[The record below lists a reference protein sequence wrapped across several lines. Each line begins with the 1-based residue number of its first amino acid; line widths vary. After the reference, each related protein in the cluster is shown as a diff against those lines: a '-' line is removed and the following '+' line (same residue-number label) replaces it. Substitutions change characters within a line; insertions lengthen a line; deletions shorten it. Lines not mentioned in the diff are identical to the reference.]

1 MLFLYK
7 IYVTLS
13 QDKGDCMDWL
23 WHAIKH
29 SLILLPFLFV
39 SYIIIELIE
48 NAFSDKINHKFFKGK
63 FAPLIGASFGI
74 IPQCGFSVVA
84 TDLYSQK
91 KISVG
96 TLIAIYIATSD
107 EAIPILFSNLS
118 SSGVALKLVLLIGV
132 KFAIGIICGYFVDWL
147 ISLKARKSLTQ
158 NLETTKLS
166 TEDNHDISH
175 HNDHNDTENDH
186 NNLEHTHKGCCGHD
200 IEETK
205 THPAK
210 QYLLHPLIHTL
221 KVFAYILI
229 VNIIFELILNYVG
242 EDKLEVFLQSSYYFA
257 PFIACLIGL
266 IPNCASSVVLTNLLV
281 LGGLSFSACI
291 AGLIVNAGIAYLVLF
306 KQNKNQKHNLAI
318 LGSMF
323 AIGLITGYILM
334 IFGI

>member
-1 MLFLYK
+1 
-7 IYVTLS
+7 
-13 QDKGDCMDWL
+13 MDWL

-29 SLILLPFLFV
+29 SLILLPFLFA
-39 SYIIIELIE
+39 SYVIIELIE

-74 IPQCGFSVVA
+74 VPQCGFSVVA

-107 EAIPILFSNLS
+107 EAIPILISNLG
-118 SSGVALKLVLLIGV
+118 SSGVALKLVLLIAV
-132 KFAIGIICGYFVDWL
+132 KFIFGIVCGYFIDWI
-147 ISLKARKSLTQ
+147 ISLKNKKTLVPANTNSTQ
-158 NLETTKLS
+158 MGTNATVA
-166 TEDNHDISH
+166 H
-175 HNDHNDTENDH
+175 ENDIEHQTCACEEH
-186 NNLEHTHKGCCGHD
+186 NHQTNEHIEEDSQSEHEHSHHKGCCGHD
-200 IEETK
+200 IEESK

-229 VNIIFELILNYVG
+229 VNIAFELILHFVG
-242 EDKLEVFLQSSYYFA
+242 EDNLSLFLQSSYYFA
-257 PFIACLIGL
+257 PLIACLIGL

-306 KQNKNQKHNLAI
+306 KQNKNQKHNFAI
-318 LGSMF
+318 LGTMF
-323 AIGLITGYILM
+323 AIGLVTGYILM

>member
-1 MLFLYK
+1 
-7 IYVTLS
+7 
-13 QDKGDCMDWL
+13 MDWL

-29 SLILLPFLFV
+29 SLILLPFLFA
-39 SYIIIELIE
+39 SYVIIELIE

-74 IPQCGFSVVA
+74 VPQCGFSVVA

-107 EAIPILFSNLS
+107 EAIPILISNLG
-118 SSGVALKLVLLIGV
+118 SSGVALKLVLLIAV
-132 KFAIGIICGYFVDWL
+132 KFIFGIVCGYFIDWI
-147 ISLKARKSLTQ
+147 ISLKNKKTPAIKSANVAQAEANATQ
-158 NLETTKLS
+158 THNEHIEHQTIACDEHS
-166 TEDNHDISH
+166 HQINEHIEEDAQSEHEH
-175 HNDHNDTENDH
+175 HH
-186 NNLEHTHKGCCGHD
+186 HKGCCGHD
-200 IEETK
+200 IEESK
-205 THPAK
+205 ASPAK

-229 VNIIFELILNYVG
+229 VNIAFELILHFVG
-242 EDKLEVFLQSSYYFA
+242 EDSLGTFLQSSYYLA
-257 PFIACLIGL
+257 PLIACLIGL

-318 LGSMF
+318 LGTMF
-323 AIGLITGYILM
+323 AIGLVIGYILM
-334 IFGI
+334 IFVI

>member
-1 MLFLYK
+1 
-7 IYVTLS
+7 
-13 QDKGDCMDWL
+13 MDWL

-29 SLILLPFLFV
+29 SLILLPFLFI

-74 IPQCGFSVVA
+74 VPQCGFSVVA

-107 EAIPILFSNLS
+107 EAIPILISNLNN
-118 SSGVALKLVLLIGV
+118 SGVALKLVLLIAV
-132 KFAIGIICGYFVDWL
+132 KFIFGVVCGYFIDWI
-147 ISLKARKSLTQ
+147 ISLKRKKTPAFATSANSAIENDDEHTNNQ
-158 NLETTKLS
+158 NLDVHNEHIEHS
-166 TEDNHDISH
+166 EDDHDEHSH
-175 HNDHNDTENDH
+175 
-186 NNLEHTHKGCCGHD
+186 HKGCCGHD
-200 IEETK
+200 IEESK

-229 VNIIFELILNYVG
+229 VNIVFELILHFVG
-242 EDKLEVFLQSSYYFA
+242 EESLGTFLQSSYYFA
-257 PFIACLIGL
+257 PLIACLIGL

-306 KQNKNQKHNLAI
+306 KQNKNQKHNFAI
-318 LGSMF
+318 LGTMF
-323 AIGLITGYILM
+323 AIGLATGYILM

>member
-1 MLFLYK
+1 
-7 IYVTLS
+7 
-13 QDKGDCMDWL
+13 MDWL

-29 SLILLPFLFV
+29 SLILLPFLFA
-39 SYIIIELIE
+39 SYVIIELIE

-74 IPQCGFSVVA
+74 VPQCGFSVVA

-107 EAIPILFSNLS
+107 EAIPILISNLQN
-118 SSGVALKLVLLIGV
+118 SGVALKLVLLIAV
-132 KFAIGIICGYFVDWL
+132 KFIFGVVCGYFVDWI
-147 ISLKARKSLTQ
+147 ISLHKKRTPSLVASANNTQ
-158 NLETTKLS
+158 TNVTLIES
-166 TEDNHDISH
+166 HDEHIEHQDCDCDEHQHSEED
-175 HNDHNDTENDH
+175 DHSDN
-186 NNLEHTHKGCCGHD
+186 EHIHKGCCGHD
-200 IEETK
+200 IEESK
-205 THPAK
+205 AHPAK

-229 VNIIFELILNYVG
+229 VNIAFELILHFVG
-242 EDKLEVFLQSSYYFA
+242 EENLETFLQSSYYFA
-257 PFIACLIGL
+257 PLIACLIGL

-306 KQNKNQKHNLAI
+306 KQNKNQKHNFAI
-318 LGSMF
+318 LGTMF
-323 AIGLITGYILM
+323 AIGLVTGYILM